1 MAIAIV
7 SRMTGVTGR
16 LDIAKE
22 LSESVLSDRSATPA
36 LVMYAKAGLALVAVQ
51 NGDRST
57 AGELH
62 AYFLGQRGTMLWT
75 AISVDRLLGLL
86 SHAMGDPGQSAA
98 HFEDALAFCRN
109 AAYGPE
115 LARTCSDYA
124 ECLLN
129 ASTVSG
135 KSEPGNSANTTV
147 LLDEAL
153 AISSDLG
160 MRPLNGKGCRL
171 TRANPSPAR
180 RRPGLCLRADPA
192 GGGSP
197 AAHSTRQNHPGDRY
211 RIGAQRPNGVTPQ
224 SLCKRRR

>member
-160 MRPLNGKGCRL
+160 MRPLMERVAALQERTQAQPVGAPAYAYGLTQREVEVLLLIAQGKT
-171 TRANPSPAR
+171 TREIATELVLSAR
-180 RRPGLCLRADPA
+180 
-192 GGGSP
+192 
-197 AAHSTRQNHPGDRY
+197 T
-211 RIGAQRPNGVTPQ
+211 V
-224 SLCKRRR
+224 